1 MATVE
6 KVFVNNFK
14 SIERCEVS
22 LRRGV
27 IAIVGANGSGK
38 SNLFE
43 AICLGM
49 VALVGVQCARMC
61 LHCMSSCVSE
71 CECVWMWVRC
81 VRAYVRV
88 RVCMWYGV
96 FPCAHFA
103 FFVLW
108 LILSYPR
115 STWLCIS

>member
-61 LHCMSSCVSE
+61 LRCMSSCVSV
-71 CECVWMWVRC
+71 CGCGCV
-81 VRAYVRV
+81 
-88 RVCMWYGV
+88 VCMCVCVCMYVYVSVCGMVYFLVLISRSLCYG
-96 FPCAHFA
+96 
-103 FFVLW
+103 
-108 LILSYPR
+108 
-115 STWLCIS
+115 